1 MNAQQIKIISVN
13 LSAIRNQP
21 KKQVSK
27 LLVSRKGVDGDGDTD
42 YWNRE
47 ISVLSKEAYTDLGEE
62 YGFWG
67 ENITVEGMDL
77 TQLKPMDCLISEEA
91 RLKVTITAHTVK
103 SDSLIRFHQSGPK
116 DIPIGGLFVRA
127 QKEAVLQSGMV
138 LKFKPKVIRI
148 KILTLSDRAS
158 AGIYEDKSGALIEQ
172 MSTEF
177 FTKTNRLFNIEKF
190 IIPDEK
196 TDLEQHLIRAFEN
209 KTDLL
214 FTTGGTGIG
223 KRDITPEV
231 VKPHLDK
238 EITGIMELIRV
249 KYGMEKP
256 NALISRSIAGVK
268 DKTLVYCLP
277 GSSKGVQEYLTEIF
291 PTVYH
296 SLYMLHDIQLH

>member
-127 QKEAVLQSGMV
+127 QKKL
-138 LKFKPKVIRI
+138 F
-148 KILTLSDRAS
+148 
-158 AGIYEDKSGALIEQ
+158 Y
-172 MSTEF
+172 
-177 FTKTNRLFNIEKF
+177 NREW
-190 IIPDEK
+190 
-196 TDLEQHLIRAFEN
+196 
-209 KTDLL
+209 
-214 FTTGGTGIG
+214 
-223 KRDITPEV
+223 
-231 VKPHLDK
+231 
-238 EITGIMELIRV
+238 
-249 KYGMEKP
+249 
-256 NALISRSIAGVK
+256 
-268 DKTLVYCLP
+268 C
-277 GSSKGVQEYLTEIF
+277 
-291 PTVYH
+291 
-296 SLYMLHDIQLH
+296 